1 VAPPSRIPPCLLPRF
16 DFSRSVRYTG
26 AMADDLSRAIEVTDP
41 GGKQPRSRS
50 RTERP
55 ANASQRKRKWV
66 LSPTRI
72 CTYLECPRKYRY
84 IYIDKLPRYFGARAY
99 FSFGSSLHRALQEY
113 HEAGGAQTQNAEAL
127 ISRLEQN
134 WIGAGYESAEDE
146 RARLLQGRE
155 ILAAY
160 HESAATQEGVTLY
173 TEKLLRIDMGDYAL
187 TGRIDRLDSLPD
199 GGLEVID
206 YKSGERLPTSEEVA
220 DDLPLAIYQLL
231 CVRTFECPRV
241 KASIYHLRTGSKVST
256 VRTAQEVEPVAEGI
270 HALYARMRAEERYDP
285 IVGDH
290 CSHCDF
296 LDRCRRQGWD
306 SSRL

>member
-1 VAPPSRIPPCLLPRF
+1 
-16 DFSRSVRYTG
+16 
-26 AMADDLSRAIEVTDP
+26 M
-41 GGKQPRSRS
+41 
-50 RTERP
+50 
-55 ANASQRKRKWV
+55 

-84 IYIDKLPRYFGARAY
+84 VYIDKLPRYFGARAY

-127 ISRLEQN
+127 VSRLEQN

-146 RARLLQGRE
+146 HARLVQGRE

-160 HESAATQEGVTLY
+160 HESAAAQEGVTLY

-206 YKSGERLPTSEEVA
+206 YKSGERLPTPEEVA

-231 CVRTFECPRV
+231 CVRTFQCPRV
-241 KASIYHLRTGSKVST
+241 KASIHHLRTGSKVST
-256 VRTAQEVEPVAEGI
+256 VRTAHEVEPVAESI
-270 HALYARMRAEERYDP
+270 DALFTRIRDEAHYDP
-285 IVGDH
+285 VEGDH
-290 CSHCDF
+290 CRHCDF
-296 LDRCRRQGWD
+296 LDRCRR
-306 SSRL
+306 R